1 MPKTFKE
8 YLGGFRLGYYDNIE
22 PMASLGDTPP
32 KGQAGKD
39 SRGVGLHANY
49 TTQAPG
55 TIRPFLT
62 ATDKNPADKD
72 SKRLQKKNK
81 QVKEDEDKELD
92 DFLKDL
98 ANNTPNSQ
106 QFDEDINLQ
115 DVKNAAKRFAKG
127 IYDKLKRIATTSK
140 RYEYAAK
147 VLQDV
152 IDRKKKE
159 RAKEGL
165 PLRHDIGYYSAA
177 VADTFKDI
185 DPKKLVKMVHENLN
199 EMWTLEDLYSDD
211 NPKDTVRGTGYGDA
225 SSARKTLKII
235 TSVDKERQMQIVN
248 TLYNRAKHH
257 ANQTAGMRDAMKI
270 FKKWIDDNKI
280 KETPLY
286 NYLLD
291 KGVIK
296 QEK

>member
-8 YLGGFRLGYYDNIE
+8 YLGGFRLGYFDNIE
-22 PMASLGDTPP
+22 PMASLGDIPP

-49 TTQAPG
+49 TSQAAG
-55 TIRPFLT
+55 TIKPMLT
-62 ATDKNPADKD
+62 A
-72 SKRLQKKNK
+72 
-81 QVKEDEDKELD
+81 
-92 DFLKDL
+92 
-98 ANNTPNSQ
+98 
-106 QFDEDINLQ
+106 
-115 DVKNAAKRFAKG
+115 
-127 IYDKLKRIATTSK
+127 
-140 RYEYAAK
+140 
-147 VLQDV
+147 
-152 IDRKKKE
+152 
-159 RAKEGL
+159 
-165 PLRHDIGYYSAA
+165 SA
-177 VADTFKDI
+177 
-185 DPKKLVKMVHENLN
+185 KKLQQKNWKEKGHGPYRKEEVEFN

>member
-8 YLGGFRLGYYDNIE
+8 YLGGFRLGYFDNIE
-22 PMASLGDTPP
+22 PMASLGDIPP

-49 TTQAPG
+49 TSQGVGSIKPM
-55 TIRPFLT
+55 LT
-62 ATDKNPADKD
+62 AQDKNPADKD
-72 SKRLQKKNK
+72 SKAIQKKNSP
-81 QVKEDEDKELD
+81 VKEELEE
-92 DFLKDL
+92 L
-98 ANNTPNSQ
+98 
-106 QFDEDINLQ
+106 NLQ
-115 DVKNAAKRFAKG
+115 DIKKAAQRFAKG
-127 IYDKLKRIATTSK
+127 IYGKLKRMATTK
-140 RYEYAAK
+140 QRYEYAAK

-152 IDRKKKE
+152 IDRKEVE
-159 RAKEGL
+159 RAREGL
-165 PLRHDIGYYSAA
+165 PLRHDIGYYAAA
-177 VADTFKDI
+177 VAQTFHDI
-185 DPKKLVKMVHENLN
+185 DPKKLVKMVKEDVN

>member
-8 YLGGFRLGYYDNIE
+8 YLGGFRLGYFDNIE
-22 PMASLGDTPP
+22 PMASLGDIPP

-49 TTQAPG
+49 TSQAAG
-55 TIRPFLT
+55 TIKPMLT
-62 ATDKNPADKD
+62 ANVQAKKVEMLKLMRKAMSTMPGSQKQKD
-72 SKRLQKKNK
+72 
-81 QVKEDEDKELD
+81 
-92 DFLKDL
+92 
-98 ANNTPNSQ
+98 T
-106 QFDEDINLQ
+106 I
-115 DVKNAAKRFAKG
+115 
-127 IYDKLKRIATTSK
+127 
-140 RYEYAAK
+140 
-147 VLQDV
+147 
-152 IDRKKKE
+152 
-159 RAKEGL
+159 
-165 PLRHDIGYYSAA
+165 
-177 VADTFKDI
+177 
-185 DPKKLVKMVHENLN
+185 KKLNVVRKQLKLEPLK

>member
-8 YLGGFRLGYYDNIE
+8 YLGGFRLGYFDNIE
-22 PMASLGDTPP
+22 PMASLGDIPP

-49 TTQAPG
+49 TSQAAG
-55 TIRPFLT
+55 TIKPMLT
-62 ATDKNPADKD
+62 ANVQAKKVEMLKLMRKAMSTMPG
-72 SKRLQKKNK
+72 SQK
-81 QVKEDEDKELD
+81 Q
-92 DFLKDL
+92 
-98 ANNTPNSQ
+98 
-106 QFDEDINLQ
+106 
-115 DVKNAAKRFAKG
+115 
-127 IYDKLKRIATTSK
+127 
-140 RYEYAAK
+140 
-147 VLQDV
+147 
-152 IDRKKKE
+152 
-159 RAKEGL
+159 
-165 PLRHDIGYYSAA
+165 
-177 VADTFKDI
+177 KDI
-185 DPKKLVKMVHENLN
+185 IKKLNVVRKQLKLEPLK